1 MNLVKTIFSKKV
13 SIIFLCILQ
22 TTLYGIEP
30 RWFEIEVIV
39 FEQSNESRLDSE
51 KWQQQLTLPDVSN
64 SKDFLTPEPSSIN
77 LQEICLQGKMRPV
90 LGMVPANEIIE
101 DIIPFEQLPGSVPAV
116 LQPIPESNTINGT
129 MDEQQK
135 EELEPEIPF
144 IILDKE
150 LNQLNKLRS
159 QLARSR
165 GYRPLLHISWRQ
177 PVENKKNSQPIRLFS
192 GKNYSDTFN
201 PDGDARVDIA
211 SIDTFLTDDNKP
223 IVPFSINSQT
233 TYNKQNSP
241 VDSDKSKVSP
251 FSSNRSSLLPFRNSI
266 LLTTEDYRRSSREQL
281 SHCQTL
287 YQEQLANSHPDVW
300 QLDGNIRIYVQRYL
314 HLETDLILR
323 IPGEE
328 AMQLGAIETS
338 LAADKLLDSLQ
349 TENLSSGNSQS
360 AAISEDHFATNNLP
374 AEPTNTTFGWNLADD
389 FLSDDQSQSIVIQQV
404 LNKYQMLQKRRLR
417 SKEIHYIDHPLFG
430 LLIQIRPY
438 VKEAEDE
445 DVPTTS

>member
-1 MNLVKTIFSKKV
+1 MNLLKTRFSKKI
-13 SIIFLCILQ
+13 SIIFLCFLQ

-39 FEQSNESRLDSE
+39 FEQSNASRLNSE
-51 KWQQQLTLPDVSN
+51 KWQQPLSLPDVSK
-64 SKDFLTPEPSSIN
+64 SKDFLTPDPSSTN
-77 LQEICLQGKMRPV
+77 LQQFCLGGKMRPV
-90 LGMVPANEIIE
+90 LGMVPFNEIKEPDEIIE
-101 DIIPFEQLPGSVPAV
+101 NRIPSEQLSETDNSH
-116 LQPIPESNTINGT
+116 LQPLQESNTIA
-129 MDEQQK
+129 
-135 EELEPEIPF
+135 EIMEKPF
-144 IILDKE
+144 IVLDKE
-150 LNQLNKLRS
+150 LNQLTKLRS

-211 SIDTFLTDDNKP
+211 SIDTFLTDENKP
-223 IVPFSINSQT
+223 SDPFSINSQT
-233 TYNKQNSP
+233 IYNKQNSTVVTEP
-241 VDSDKSKVSP
+241 SEVSP
-251 FSSNRSSLLPFRNSI
+251 LNNNSSSLLPFDNSV
-266 LLTTEDYRRSSREQL
+266 LMTAEDYRLSTREQL
-281 SHCQTL
+281 SHCQAL
-287 YQEQLANSHPDVW
+287 YQEQLAKSHQDVW
-300 QLDGNIRIYVQRYL
+300 QLDGNIRLYVQRYL

-328 AMQLGAIETS
+328 ELQLGAIETS

-349 TENLSSGNSQS
+349 TENLTSGDFQS
-360 AAISEDHFATNNLP
+360 AIASDEPLTVNTLPAKATNT
-374 AEPTNTTFGWNLADD
+374 AFGWKLADD

-404 LNKYQMLQKRRLR
+404 LNKYPMLQSRRLR
-417 SKEIHYIDHPLFG
+417 SNEIHYIDHPLFG

-438 VKEAEDE
+438 NKETEDE

>member
-1 MNLVKTIFSKKV
+1 MNLLKTLFSKKI
-13 SIIFLCILQ
+13 SIIFLCFIQ

-51 KWQQQLTLPDVSN
+51 KWQQQLSLPDVSN
-64 SKDFLTPEPSSIN
+64 SKDFLTPEPSSVN
-77 LQEICLQGKMRPV
+77 LQQFCLQGKMRPV
-90 LGMVPANEIIE
+90 LGMVPVNEIKEPDEIIE
-101 DIIPFEQLPGSVPAV
+101 NRIPSDQLPETTHAV
-116 LQPIPESNTINGT
+116 LQPLQESNTIT
-129 MDEQQK
+129 
-135 EELEPEIPF
+135 EIIEKPF

-150 LNQLNKLRS
+150 LNQLNKLRN

-201 PDGDARVDIA
+201 PDGDARVEIA
-211 SIDTFLTDDNKP
+211 SIGSFLTEENKP
-223 IVPFSINSQT
+223 IDPFSINNQT
-233 TYNKQNSP
+233 NYNKQNSP
-241 VDSDKSKVSP
+241 IDAEPSKVSP
-251 FSSNRSSLLPFRNSI
+251 FSNNSSSLLPFGNSV
-266 LLTTEDYRRSSREQL
+266 LLTTEDYRRSTREQISL
-281 SHCQTL
+281 CQTL
-287 YQEQLANSHPDVW
+287 YQEQLTNSHQDVW

-328 AMQLGAIETS
+328 ALQLGAIETS
-338 LAADKLLDSLQ
+338 LAADRLLDSLQ
-349 TENLSSGNSQS
+349 TENLASGNSQPATTS
-360 AAISEDHFATNNLP
+360 DDHLTANTLP
-374 AEPTNTTFGWNLADD
+374 AEATNTTFGWKLADD

-404 LNKYQMLQKRRLR
+404 LNKYPMLQNRRIR
-417 SKEIHYIDHPLFG
+417 SNEIHYIDHPLFG

-438 VKEAEDE
+438 NKETEDE